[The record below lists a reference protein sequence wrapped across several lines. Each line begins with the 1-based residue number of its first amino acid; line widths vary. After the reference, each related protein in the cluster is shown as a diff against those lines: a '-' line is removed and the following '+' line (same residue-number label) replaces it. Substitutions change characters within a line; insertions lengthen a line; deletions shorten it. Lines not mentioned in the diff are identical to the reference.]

1 MRLLL
6 VCTGNICRSA
16 AAELLVSSWAA
27 GSPGASLLVRSAGTR
42 AVAGRPVHP
51 WTAAALERRGVP
63 TAGFSSSRLTGDDVD
78 RADLVLTMAAH
89 HRDELLALRPRALRR
104 TFTLHEAS
112 RLAALRPPGV
122 LDAAPPVDRPVRLAD
137 ALAEARAVH
146 RSAGGDADVADP
158 IDGPARAHAVAVD
171 EVAEA
176 LAPLLRLLE
185 SPATEWDTVRIHRL
199 PPVPAPA

>member
-112 RLAALRPPGV
+112 RLAALLPPGV
-122 LDAAPPVDRPVRLAD
+122 LDAAPPADRLARLAD

-146 RSAGGDADVADP
+146 RSAGRDADVADP
-158 IDGPARAHAVAVD
+158 IDGPTGAHAVAVD
-171 EVAEA
+171 VVAEA
-176 LAPLLRLLE
+176 LAPLLRLLG